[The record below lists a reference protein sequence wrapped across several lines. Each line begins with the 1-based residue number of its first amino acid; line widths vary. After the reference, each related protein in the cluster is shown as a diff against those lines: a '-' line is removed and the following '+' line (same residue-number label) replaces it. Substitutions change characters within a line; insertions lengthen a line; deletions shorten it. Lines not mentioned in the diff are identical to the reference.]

1 MRSKSTN
8 PNKRNRIS
16 LAKSTEIKSNNSIKK
31 FKRKGTTLMNLMDIN
46 NKNFYINKNKNLLLD
61 YDRYLQVKR
70 EKEKGVVFSAL
81 KKISLEEKKK
91 NETFNLYNKFPFN
104 EDPRLIMT
112 NYNLQNNTV
121 KEKAVTKNRILGV
134 DEGYIKLPKLI
145 KENNYIDFLI
155 GQNTFERNLFNDQKR
170 KYVKQKKCIKEK
182 AN

>member
-16 LAKSTEIKSNNSIKK
+16 LTKSTEIKTNNSIKK
-31 FKRKGTTLMNLMDIN
+31 FQRRGTTLMNFMDIN

-70 EKEKGVVFSAL
+70 EKENGVVFSAL

-104 EDPRLIMT
+104 D
-112 NYNLQNNTV
+112 
-121 KEKAVTKNRILGV
+121 EKK
-134 DEGYIKLPKLI
+134 
-145 KENNYIDFLI
+145 
-155 GQNTFERNLFNDQKR
+155 KR
-170 KYVKQKKCIKEK
+170 
-182 AN
+182 